1 MSSNTRR
8 SRRGGRRPGAGRKR
22 TSRLVMHRRWPPHAL
37 RYPSHVTLTFVS
49 GLGSLRQQLIFETL
63 REIFRYPNVAGFH
76 VCHFSIQTDHVHLVV
91 EAIHRKAFSSG
102 MRSLGIRCGLRLN
115 KLFGRKRGKVV
126 RDRYHRRDLFTPLQ
140 VRNVLRYVL
149 LNGHKHGAV
158 AEGMLDPFSPAS
170 SFDGWLVLY
179 SLDEHQRPRATGDP
193 IIALPPGASGAKP
206 GMAWTKVLATDWR
219 ELGSITPWEGL
230 RWQRR
235 ASRLLASSSWRK

>member
-1 MSSNTRR
+1 MNSNTRR

-22 TSRLVMHRRWPPHAL
+22 TSRLVMHRRRPPHAL

-126 RDRYHRRDLFTPLQ
+126 RDRYHRRDLFTPVQ

-149 LNGHKHGAV
+149 LNGHKHGVV
-158 AEGMLDPFSPAS
+158 AEGMLDPFSSAS

-179 SLDEHQRPRATGDP
+179 SLDDDLQPRATGDP
-193 IIALPPGASGAKP
+193 AIARSPAVRGANAVTP
-206 GMAWTKVLATDWR
+206 WTKLLATDWR
-219 ELGSITPWEGL
+219 ELGLITPWEGL
-230 RWQRR
+230 KWQHR
-235 ASRLLASSSWRK
+235 ASRLLARSPAH